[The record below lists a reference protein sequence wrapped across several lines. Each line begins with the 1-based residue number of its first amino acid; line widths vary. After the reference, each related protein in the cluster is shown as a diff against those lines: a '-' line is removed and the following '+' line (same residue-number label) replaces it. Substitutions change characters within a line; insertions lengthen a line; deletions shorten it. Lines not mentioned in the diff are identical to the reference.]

1 MISRLKERKFAHLV
15 FSLRFPFSIEQ
26 KQHWGMCRS
35 HVVWKRNS
43 EFPKNYSRWTR
54 PFFQN
59 NEAEKAFDEAFEKAR
74 NLDFS
79 GVHDDKEAIDHI
91 CEKYEISPGL
101 AAYFKDSF
109 SYDLD
114 LTEEENFRKLLRGVK
129 ENLIEQ
135 KEP

>member
-1 MISRLKERKFAHLV
+1 MYDHEYWSGERNQLLSLQKE
-15 FSLRFPFSIEQ
+15 
-26 KQHWGMCRS
+26 
-35 HVVWKRNS
+35 
-43 EFPKNYSRWTR
+43 
-54 PFFQN
+54 
-59 NEAEKAFDEAFEKAR
+59 FDEEIDKGVKKAR

-79 GVHDDKEAIDHI
+79 GVHDDKEAIDRI
-91 CEKYEISPGL
+91 CEKCEISPEL
-101 AAYFKDSF
+101 AAFLKDNF